1 MVLVNQE
8 LSFTKNMGNY
18 NSAKITIGIHDIDT
32 KNDVDE
38 QLAEVKPVIDRIFPK
53 LLAEA
58 DRQMT
63 EIENVGRT

>member
-32 KNDVDE
+32 ENDVDE

-63 EIENVGRT
+63 EIENVGR

>member
-8 LSFTKNMGNY
+8 VSFTKNMGNY

-32 KNDVDE
+32 EQDIDA

-58 DRQMT
+58 DRQMI
-63 EIENVGRT
+63 EIENVGS

>member
-32 KNDVDE
+32 ENDVDE